1 MGFHEMGW
9 VAVATSA
16 CACFWPLDCWAP
28 DELLEP
34 LPELLPE
41 DEQLAKTEQLTNT
54 ANEAVRNRLGV
65 TARM

>member
-1 MGFHEMGW
+1 MGFHVMGR

-16 CACFWPLDCWAP
+16 CACFWPPDCWAP
-28 DELLEP
+28 DELPEL

-54 ANEAVRNRLGV
+54 TNEAVRNRLGV
-65 TARM
+65 TARI